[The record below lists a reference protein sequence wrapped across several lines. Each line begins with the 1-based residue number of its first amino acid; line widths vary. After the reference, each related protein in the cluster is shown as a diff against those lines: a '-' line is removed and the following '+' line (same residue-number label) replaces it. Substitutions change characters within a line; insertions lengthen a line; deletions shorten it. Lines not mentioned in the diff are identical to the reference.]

1 MYLLTRIRNMN
12 IKNFKKTINKVSARS
27 GKNKIL
33 VTLDIIKCGLI
44 YEAGYTDYD
53 LIHMEELS
61 RKERRKI
68 ITRGKNNKI
77 IKQCNNKNA
86 VHLLHNK
93 QEFDEKFSS
102 YLNRDFLYLD
112 NNENEFVSFVNRH
125 PIFIAKPVDLECGK
139 KVELINAKNKDLHEL
154 YTYLTQEKINLLEEQ
169 AVQNKVINDLHPFS
183 INTVRIVTLNSHV
196 VASYL
201 RIGNNKNIVDNFNH
215 EGLLAL
221 VDIDTGK
228 INYDA
233 TDKLGRTYATHP
245 LTGAKI
251 NGLTIPMWEE
261 AKELCQT
268 LSKELKE
275 IGYIGFDVCIGEEKC
290 FIIEANE
297 YPGHDLYILNY
308 TLKKEGLWPLFKSIL
323 SEEEKE

>member
-1 MYLLTRIRNMN
+1 MYLLTRIKNMN
-12 IKNFKKTINKVSARS
+12 MKNFRKTINKVSARS

-33 VTLDIIKCGLI
+33 VALDIIKCGLI

-61 RKERRKI
+61 KKERSKI

-77 IKQCNNKNA
+77 IKKCNNKNFI
-86 VHLLHNK
+86 HILHNK
-93 QEFDEKFSS
+93 QEFEKRFSS
-102 YLNRDFLYLD
+102 YLNCDFLYLD
-112 NNENEFVSFVNRH
+112 DNKEEFVNFITKH

-139 KVELINAKNKDLHEL
+139 KVELINANNKDMSKL
-154 YTYLTQEKINLLEEQ
+154 YTYFTKEKINLLEER
-169 AVQNKVINDLHPFS
+169 APQNTVLNDLHPYS
-183 INTVRIVTLNSHV
+183 INTVRIVTLNTHV
-196 VASYL
+196 IATYL

-215 EGLLAL
+215 EGFLVL
-221 VDIDTGK
+221 VDIDTGQ
-228 INYDA
+228 INYNA
-233 TDKLGRTYATHP
+233 IDKLGRTYTTHP

-261 AKELCQT
+261 AKKLCQT

-297 YPGHDLYILNY
+297 YPGHGLYILNY

-323 SEEEKE
+323 LKEEK

>member
-1 MYLLTRIRNMN
+1 MYLLTRIKNMN
-12 IKNFKKTINKVSARS
+12 MKNFRKTLNKVSARS

-33 VTLDIIKCGLI
+33 VALDIIKCGLI

-61 RKERRKI
+61 KKERSKI

-77 IKQCNNKNA
+77 IKKCNNKNFI
-86 VHLLHNK
+86 HILHNK
-93 QEFDEKFSS
+93 EEFA
-102 YLNRDFLYLD
+102 
-112 NNENEFVSFVNRH
+112 SFITKH

-139 KVELINAKNKDLHEL
+139 KVELINANNKDMSKL
-154 YTYLTQEKINLLEEQ
+154 YTYLTKEKINLLEKR
-169 AVQNKVINDLHPFS
+169 ASQNKVHNDLHPYS
-183 INTVRIVTLNSHV
+183 INTVRVVTLNTHV
-196 VASYL
+196 IAAYL
-201 RIGNNKNIVDNFNH
+201 RVGNNKNIVDNFNH

-221 VDIDTGK
+221 VDIDTGQ

-233 TDKLGRTYATHP
+233 IDKLGRTYVTHP

-261 AKELCQT
+261 AKKLCQT

-323 SEEEKE
+323 LKEEKK

>member
-1 MYLLTRIRNMN
+1 MICTP
-12 IKNFKKTINKVSARS
+12 
-27 GKNKIL
+27 
-33 VTLDIIKCGLI
+33 
-44 YEAGYTDYD
+44 
-53 LIHMEELS
+53 H
-61 RKERRKI
+61 
-68 ITRGKNNKI
+68 
-77 IKQCNNKNA
+77 
-86 VHLLHNK
+86 
-93 QEFDEKFSS
+93 
-102 YLNRDFLYLD
+102 
-112 NNENEFVSFVNRH
+112 
-125 PIFIAKPVDLECGK
+125 
-139 KVELINAKNKDLHEL
+139 
-154 YTYLTQEKINLLEEQ
+154 
-169 AVQNKVINDLHPFS
+169 S
-183 INTVRIVTLNSHV
+183 INTVRVVTLNTHV
-196 VASYL
+196 VAAYL

-221 VDIDTGK
+221 VDIDTGQ

-233 TDKLGRTYATHP
+233 IDKLGRTYATHP

-261 AKELCQT
+261 AKKLCQT

-323 SEEEKE
+323 LKESNY